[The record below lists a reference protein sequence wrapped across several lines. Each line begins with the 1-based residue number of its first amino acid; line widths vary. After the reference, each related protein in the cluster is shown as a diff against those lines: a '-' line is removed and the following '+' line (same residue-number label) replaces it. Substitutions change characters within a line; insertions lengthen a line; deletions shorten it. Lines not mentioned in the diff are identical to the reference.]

1 MAIKLNTG
9 KKEFQLIF
17 DDGIVE
23 KIYFN
28 PNDPDIA
35 KRLSEFQ
42 GRIGEKL
49 KALEDTKL
57 TADGTPETIEMIE
70 KYKQFR
76 KSFDEEFDR
85 AFNSNISETVFK
97 YCSPFAIID
106 GDYYVVQFINGIK
119 PEIEKHIKKATAE
132 ADKKIQKHIGKY
144 IK

>member
-17 DDGIVE
+17 DGGIVE

-28 PNDPDIA
+28 PNDPDLA

-42 GRIGEKL
+42 ERISKKL
-49 KALEDTKL
+49 KSLEDTKL
-57 TADGTPETIEMIE
+57 AADGTPETNEKIE
-70 KYKQFR
+70 KYKKFR
-76 KSFDEEFDR
+76 ESFDE
-85 AFNSNISETVFK
+85 AYTSNISETVFK

-106 GDYYVVQFINGIK
+106 GEYYVVQFINGIK

-132 ADKKIQKHIGKY
+132 ADKKMQKHIGKY

>member
-17 DDGIVE
+17 DGGIVE

-28 PNDPDIA
+28 PNDPDLA

-42 GRIGEKL
+42 ERISKKL
-49 KALEDTKL
+49 KSLEDTKL
-57 TADGTPETIEMIE
+57 AADGTPETNEKIE
-70 KYKQFR
+70 KYKKFR
-76 KSFDEEFDR
+76 ESFDEEFDR

-97 YCSPFAIID
+97 YCSPFALID
-106 GDYYVVQFINGIK
+106 GEDYVVQFINGIK

-132 ADKKIQKHIGKY
+132 ADKKMQKHIGKY